1 MMRSVALSK
10 ESISTACIPNGP
22 SVPSVEDETADRDTT
37 FGMVSGEVRGCVNER
52 KTATVKLL
60 RAWTEIV
67 LPDRR
72 PRESIALQPC

>member
-1 MMRSVALSK
+1 MIRSVALSK

-37 FGMVSGEVRGCVNER
+37 FGMVSGEVRGCVNE
-52 KTATVKLL
+52 TTVKLL